1 MLRTLVL
8 SLVLAVCGQV
18 HAAELDAVTS
28 AVAAGDFKQ
37 ITSVV
42 VAQHGKLLYEHYFDK
57 EGADGLRNTRSV
69 TKTVTGM
76 LIGLAVERKLVR
88 ADTAVLPYFPELA
101 PLAHPDARKNKI
113 TVEDILTM
121 SSLLECDDDNQFS
134 RGNEERMYL
143 VEDWS
148 RFTADLPIRGFPD
161 WQPRPEQSPHG
172 RAWSYCTAGV
182 TLLGP
187 LLERVTGQ
195 SVQDFAATNLFRP
208 LGIDKVKWQFQPKG
222 TAMTGGGLQLRSVD
236 LMKLG
241 QLYLDGGRW
250 GGKQVIPAA
259 WVQRSIQPQAHARE
273 GYDYGYL
280 WWLQSFTVADR
291 AVRAYGMSGSGGN
304 KVFVLPELDAVVVIT
319 TTNFQVRGAHPLSE
333 KLLTTLILPVLMQP
347 MAQAADT
354 SDPRLIEA
362 AVRDYIESQQ
372 QVDPARMER
381 ALDPELAKRTY
392 WQAADGT
399 EFIMKTDVAAMLKVA
414 RNYNKDGKKFPPQ
427 PRVDIKIL
435 DIDQRVATVKLSA
448 DEWIDYLHLYKNQ
461 RGEWKIVNVLWQYYD
476 TARQVSKQ

>member
-1 MLRTLVL
+1 MLRTLSL
-8 SLVLAVCGQV
+8 SLVLAPGGAA
-18 HAAELDAVTS
+18 HAAELDTITS

-42 VAQHGKLLYEHYFDK
+42 VTQHGKLLYERYFDK

-76 LIGLAVERKLVR
+76 LIGLAVERKLLR
-88 ADTAVLPYFPELA
+88 ADSPVLPYFPELH
-101 PLAHPDARKNKI
+101 PSAHADPRKDKI
-113 TVEDILTM
+113 TVEDFLTM
-121 SSLLECDDDNQFS
+121 SSLLECDDDNQIS

-148 RFTADLPIRGFPD
+148 RFAADLPIRGFPE
-161 WQPRPEQSPHG
+161 WQLRPEQSPHG

-195 SVQDFAATNLFRP
+195 SVQDFAAANLFTP
-208 LGIDKVKWQFQPKG
+208 IGIDKVKWQYQPKG
-222 TAMTGGGLQLRSVD
+222 TAMTGGGLQLRSAD
-236 LMKLG
+236 LAKLG

-280 WWLQSFTVADR
+280 WWLQSFKVDGR
-291 AVRAYGMSGSGGN
+291 AVQSYGMAGSGGN

-319 TTNFQVRGAHPLSE
+319 TTNFQIRDAHPLSE
-333 KLLTTLILPVLMQP
+333 KLLTSLILPVLMKP
-347 MAQAADT
+347 
-354 SDPRLIEA
+354 
-362 AVRDYIESQQ
+362 
-372 QVDPARMER
+372 
-381 ALDPELAKRTY
+381 
-392 WQAADGT
+392 
-399 EFIMKTDVAAMLKVA
+399 
-414 RNYNKDGKKFPPQ
+414 
-427 PRVDIKIL
+427 
-435 DIDQRVATVKLSA
+435 
-448 DEWIDYLHLYKNQ
+448 
-461 RGEWKIVNVLWQYYD
+461 
-476 TARQVSKQ
+476 